1 MMLKSSTYRHNKH
14 FRNSN
19 TNEANFG
26 LNLSRVRQIIL
37 TNNSSKV
44 DSVNPESTSMFM
56 KRFKHTLIVKRQSV
70 ENADSCAYKRME
82 LFMSPLHTGR
92 AKKSKFKYRF
102 NFNF

>member
-1 MMLKSSTYRHNKH
+1 MLLKSSTNRHSKY

-37 TNNSSKV
+37 TNSSSKV
-44 DSVNPESTSMFM
+44 DSVNPESHSMFM
-56 KRFKHTLIVKRQSV
+56 KRFRHTLIVKRQSV
-70 ENADSCAYKRME
+70 ENADSCACKRME
-82 LFMSPLHTGR
+82 LFMSPLYTGR

-102 NFNF
+102 NLNF

>member
-1 MMLKSSTYRHNKH
+1 MLKSSTYRHSKH

-44 DSVNPESTSMFM
+44 DSVNPESPSMFM
-56 KRFKHTLIVKRQSV
+56 KRFKHTLIVKTER
-70 ENADSCAYKRME
+70 
-82 LFMSPLHTGR
+82 
-92 AKKSKFKYRF
+92 
-102 NFNF
+102 